1 MFNHWAL
8 LSNHLLPATD
18 NFAQKLILQTNWI
31 TVVFLVILL
40 LITFVLVFYRRK
52 VVLMIKALFSQRHFS
67 QLLREGKLLNE
78 RIYLFD
84 LLIIFL
90 TQGLFIYF
98 LLDKFFPTLVASVT
112 PLICYLILVGLVLFD
127 YFFKMLVAFIFTY
140 LFEYDEERSGY
151 YLNKLFYYT
160 LNSLSLFPILI
171 LVHYTGIWQFLFIYV
186 PVFILTYILMCYR
199 LFTLNTKKINS
210 FHFFIYFCTFEILPY
225 ALLVKFLF
233 LLEKQLF

>member
-18 NFAQKLILQTNWI
+18 NFAPKMILHADWITIVFSVILILI
-31 TVVFLVILL
+31 AFVF
-40 LITFVLVFYRRK
+40 VFYRRK
-52 VVLMIKALFSQRHFS
+52 IILMIKALFSQRYFS

-78 RIYLFD
+78 RIYIFD
-84 LLIIFL
+84 LFIIFL

-98 LLDKFFPTLVASVT
+98 LLDNFFPTLFTSVA

-127 YFFKMLVAFIFTY
+127 YFFKMLVALIFTY
-140 LFEYDEERSGY
+140 LFEYEEERSGY

-160 LNSLSLFPILI
+160 LNTLSLFPILI
-171 LVHYTGIWQFLFIYV
+171 LVHYTGIWQIVLIYI
-186 PVFILTYILMCYR
+186 PIFILTYTLMCYR
-199 LFTLNTKKINS
+199 LFTLNTKKINP

-225 ALLVKFLF
+225 ALSVKFLF
-233 LLEKQLF
+233 LIEK

>member
-18 NFAQKLILQTNWI
+18 NFAPKLILQTNWI
-31 TVVFLVILL
+31 TIVFSVILL
-40 LITFVLVFYRRK
+40 LLTFVFVFYRRK
-52 VVLMIKALFSQRHFS
+52 IVLMIKALFSQRHFS

-84 LLIIFL
+84 LFVIFL

-98 LLDKFFPTLVASVT
+98 LLDKFFPTLFTSIS
-112 PLICYLILVGLVLFD
+112 PPICYLILVGLVLFD
-127 YFFKMLVAFIFTY
+127 YFFKMLIALIFTY
-140 LFEYDEERSGY
+140 LFEYEEERNGY

-160 LNSLSLFPILI
+160 LNSIALFPILI
-171 LVHYTGIWQFLFIYV
+171 LVHYTGIWQFLLIYV
-186 PVFILTYILMCYR
+186 PVFVSTYTLMCYR
-199 LFTLNTKKINS
+199 LFTLNTKKINP

-225 ALLVKFLF
+225 ALLFKFLL
-233 LLEKQLF
+233 LLEK